1 VKIVVL
7 LNDTVELWLFVLIQ
21 NISKDKVKRIKI
33 MVRILGNNLSNKKKI
48 YIALTCIYG
57 IGIPTSQKILKQLN
71 IDPNIKVSEL
81 NDTNVSALRDIL
93 ETDEFKLEG
102 DLKRLVS
109 LNIKRLIDINCFK
122 GRRHLKGLPVRGQ
135 RTRTNNRTSRK
146 LSLFTRK

>member
-1 VKIVVL
+1 
-7 LNDTVELWLFVLIQ
+7 
-21 NISKDKVKRIKI
+21 

-57 IGIPTSQKILKQLN
+57 IGIPTSKKILNQLN
-71 IDPNIKVSEL
+71 IDPNVKVSDL
-81 NDTNVSALRDIL
+81 NDSNVSALRDLL

-135 RTRTNNRTSRK
+135 RTRTNNRTSRRQ
-146 LSLFTRK
+146 SFFTRSK

>member
-1 VKIVVL
+1 
-7 LNDTVELWLFVLIQ
+7 
-21 NISKDKVKRIKI
+21 

-57 IGIPTSQKILKQLN
+57 IGIPTSKRILTQLK
-71 IDPNIKVSEL
+71 IDPDRKVADLDEM
-81 NDTNVSALRDIL
+81 NVSALRDIL

-109 LNIKRLIDINCFK
+109 LNIKRLIDINCVK

-135 RTRTNNRTSRK
+135 RTRTNNRTSRRQ
-146 LSLFTRK
+146 SFFTRK